1 MKYEVKNVHEL
12 SIMEGVLKMVRDS
25 ASQSN
30 IRKVY
35 KINLVIGKLTMVLPD
50 SMQFCFQALSSQ
62 DQLLQGAVLEIE
74 ERDIII
80 QCARCKQESI
90 LNDGFT
96 FICPGCGASEV
107 EIINGRELYL
117 DYYEGDEC

>member
-1 MKYEVKNVHEL
+1 MKCEVKNVHEL

-25 ASQSN
+25 AAQSN
-30 IRKVY
+30 INKVH

-50 SMQFCFQALSSQ
+50 SMQFCFQVLSSQ
-62 DQLLQGAVLEIE
+62 DELLQGAVLEIE

-80 QCARCKQESI
+80 RCARCEQQST
-90 LNDGFT
+90 LNDGFS